1 MNYYDILGININSTT
16 KEIKKHYYRLA
27 KKYHPD
33 KNNGDLNK
41 CEDFKLLSEAY
52 TTLSNPKKRLI
63 YDIKIKYNLCLPN
76 GIQLNNEDY
85 EIIHSYYNKI
95 MNWTEIKFLKLL
107 FNSLPDEFKNNVK
120 NKINIFFNNYKCDK
134 IRNISNIKYID
145 LRGLYENY
153 YINLFRNIDDV
164 CNLNLKQLFLITNET
179 IYHIFI
185 TSYNYTLNIKNNGTI
200 VKINILLKSLFKV
213 DKYNLHYNVNI
224 NLYEYYFGKDH
235 LLNLNNEF
243 IYHRNKYCEPFI
255 LKQRGL
261 KDVLNNKRGDLI
273 ITYNLKLDNV
283 DYNKYQSQI
292 NEIFN
297 VS

>member
-1 MNYYDILGININSTT
+1 MNYYEILGININSTT

-63 YDIKIKYNLCLPN
+63 YDIKIKYNLYLPN
-76 GIQLNNEDY
+76 SIQLNNEDY

-107 FNSLPDEFKNNVK
+107 FNSLPDEFKSNVK
-120 NKINIFFNNYKCDK
+120 NKINIFFNNPKCEK
-134 IRNISNIKYID
+134 LRNISDIKYIN

-153 YINLFRNIDDV
+153 YINLFRNINDIY
-164 CNLNLKQLFLITNET
+164 NLKLKQLFLILNET

-185 TSYNYTLNIKNNGTI
+185 TSYNYTLNIKNNGYT
-200 VKINILLKSLFKV
+200 VKINILLKSLFEI
-213 DKYNLHYNVNI
+213 DKYDLHYNVNI

-255 LKQRGL
+255 LKKKGL
-261 KDVLNNKRGDLI
+261 KNILNNKRGDLI
-273 ITYNLKLDNV
+273 INYNLKLDNI
-283 DYNKYQSQI
+283 DYNKYESQI

-297 VS
+297 IS

>member
-1 MNYYDILGININSTT
+1 
-16 KEIKKHYYRLA
+16 
-27 KKYHPD
+27 
-33 KNNGDLNK
+33 
-41 CEDFKLLSEAY
+41 
-52 TTLSNPKKRLI
+52 
-63 YDIKIKYNLCLPN
+63 
-76 GIQLNNEDY
+76 
-85 EIIHSYYNKI
+85 
-95 MNWTEIKFLKLL
+95 
-107 FNSLPDEFKNNVK
+107 
-120 NKINIFFNNYKCDK
+120 
-134 IRNISNIKYID
+134 
-145 LRGLYENY
+145 RGLYENY
-153 YINLFRNIDDV
+153 YINLFRNINDIY
-164 CNLNLKQLFLITNET
+164 NLRLKQLFLITTEN

-185 TSYNYTLNIKNNGTI
+185 TSYNYTINIKNNGFI
-200 VKINILLKSLFKV
+200 VKINILLKSLFEIH
-213 DKYNLHYNVNI
+213 KYNLHYSVNI